1 MKPMMSNGP
10 STVIVQAMSNTHKQI
25 WRISEVE
32 QVNRF
37 KKKNTQSKA
46 SDKTLI
52 DVATR
57 NISLK
62 T

>member
-10 STVIVQAMSNTHKQI
+10 SIVIVQTMSNTHKQI

-32 QVNRF
+32 QINRF
-37 KKKNTQSKA
+37 KKKNTRSEA